1 MFAWHRPLT
10 WAVTPS
16 AGGSSPAVD
25 THSTWPGAGSRSP
38 VGRGVDTRFWRPAEG
53 HVGGVL
59 GVSHLYEGE
68 EIKVMVRE
76 PVEVLEEQ
84 LQLLVRQPLI
94 VPLVSHEV
102 TIRAEGL
109 RP

>member
-1 MFAWHRPLT
+1 MLWISNLH
-10 WAVTPS
+10 
-16 AGGSSPAVD
+16 
-25 THSTWPGAGSRSP
+25 
-38 VGRGVDTRFWRPAEG
+38 
-53 HVGGVL
+53 
-59 GVSHLYEGE
+59 EGE

-94 VPLVSHEV
+94 VPLVTHDV

-109 RP
+109 RHEAALSR